1 MSIKRNA
8 ADASPAMTKADLM
21 RAAAHSAQAATP
33 DKGPVALIAGLPK
46 YAPIPRAC
54 DITGLGR
61 STIYKLAGDGTLRL
75 VKAGGRTLVDI
86 EHALAWMATLPEAS
100 IAPARGPKPQAT
112 A

>member
-1 MSIKRNA
+1 MHNA
-8 ADASPAMTKADLM
+8 TGQNDP
-21 RAAAHSAQAATP
+21 
-33 DKGPVALIAGLPK
+33 PK

-54 DITGLGR
+54 YITGLGR

-86 EHALAWMATLPEAS
+86 DAALKYMATLPLAS
-100 IAPARGPKPQAT
+100 IAPFQKPA